1 MGRSLPSPYRAM
13 HVGRKSPAKQRSS
26 PAPKRKSC
34 LPRRRSRSPAPL
46 EQSDSKTSFQW
57 REELESLVTEFAG
70 PRGFDKRCLH
80 NDGPGGDTY
89 PDALCW
95 RRCSQLPRLRPFT
108 RRVRAGPLDSAL
120 RPLDPLAC
128 DSVLRQM
135 LAKMG
140 AGVLNCRLAR
150 SRHSEPTRRG
160 IFVGGGIH
168 PPAGLVVCNSALRQP
183 VAQRLGAG
191 ALHLRRLYRSRISEP
206 ARCSLVVGVGIGTV
220 SGCHFLSARGA
231 CSRACRNQ
239 ALWAHQSHDGRL

>member
-1 MGRSLPSPYRAM
+1 MTAFASRREVHEVLKNVSCIMMALAAIPILTHFA
-13 HVGRKSPAKQRSS
+13 VGNVHICQDPN
-26 PAPKRKSC
+26 
-34 LPRRRSRSPAPL
+34 LL
-46 EQSDSKTSFQW
+46 T
-57 REELESLVTEFAG
+57 
-70 PRGFDKRCLH
+70 
-80 NDGPGGDTY
+80 
-89 PDALCW
+89 
-95 RRCSQLPRLRPFT
+95 LRI
-108 RRVRAGPLDSAL
+108 RAGPLDSAL

-128 DSVLRQM
+128 DSVLRQL

-140 AGVLNCRLAR
+140 AGVLYCRLAR

-160 IFVGGGIH
+160 SFVGGGIH
-168 PPAGLVVCNSALRQP
+168 TPAGLVVCNSALRQP

-239 ALWAHQSHDGRL
+239 ALWVHQSHDGRM

>member
-1 MGRSLPSPYRAM
+1 MTVFAS
-13 HVGRKSPAKQRSS
+13 
-26 PAPKRKSC
+26 
-34 LPRRRSRSPAPL
+34 RREVHEVLKNVACIMMALAAIPIL
-46 EQSDSKTSFQW
+46 TH
-57 REELESLVTEFAG
+57 FAG
-70 PRGFDKRCLH
+70 GDVH
-80 NDGPGGDTY
+80 NCQDPG
-89 PDALCW
+89 LL
-95 RRCSQLPRLRPFT
+95 RRKFT

-128 DSVLRQM
+128 DSVLRQL

-160 IFVGGGIH
+160 SFVGGGIH
-168 PPAGLVVCNSALRQP
+168 PSAGLVVCNSALRQP

-239 ALWAHQSHDGRL
+239 ALWAHQSHDGRI